1 MNDESRSS
9 ERSVH
14 GATARRAVVGPCP
27 PGSAAIP
34 SAAGLASTS
43 LRAERAATARRLDR
57 ASAPHTPQ
65 LASTPR
71 ASDRALAPHAPQL
84 ASRGRPPWRATRAL
98 GVGLVALGFTL
109 SSVSID
115 ALLGRERGART
126 PMSLRALLGTPV
138 AHADIYEFVD
148 AEGVAHYTNVP
159 QGQKSW
165 RKVAFEGRR
174 SRVLKT
180 PAEQRDRSPERYSR
194 YDAHLL
200 EAARLYQLPVALLRA
215 VLHVESDFDP
225 NVVSV
230 DGAMGLMQLMPFTAQ
245 KMGVDDPFDPR
256 QNILGGARFLRILAN
271 QWNGDLVKTVASYNA
286 GAGAV
291 ERYRGVPPYGETRRY
306 VNRVLE
312 RYYAYRAE
320 TNG

>member
-1 MNDESRSS
+1 MNDEPPTC
-9 ERSVH
+9 ERAVREESPRRA
-14 GATARRAVVGPCP
+14 GLRGRRAVPRSLAV
-27 PGSAAIP
+27 
-34 SAAGLASTS
+34 GLALVGVTLLPVPPLPETLLPATLPATLHAVLGLAAPASDST
-43 LRAERAATARRLDR
+43 RAALEQLFGTA
-57 ASAPHTPQ
+57 
-65 LASTPR
+65 
-71 ASDRALAPHAPQL
+71 
-84 ASRGRPPWRATRAL
+84 
-98 GVGLVALGFTL
+98 
-109 SSVSID
+109 I
-115 ALLGRERGART
+115 
-126 PMSLRALLGTPV
+126 

-159 QGQKSW
+159 AGQKSW

-180 PAEQRDRSPERYSR
+180 PAEQRDRSPARYSR

-306 VNRVLE
+306 VNRVLT
-312 RYYAYRAE
+312 RYYAYRSQ
-320 TNG
+320 TSG